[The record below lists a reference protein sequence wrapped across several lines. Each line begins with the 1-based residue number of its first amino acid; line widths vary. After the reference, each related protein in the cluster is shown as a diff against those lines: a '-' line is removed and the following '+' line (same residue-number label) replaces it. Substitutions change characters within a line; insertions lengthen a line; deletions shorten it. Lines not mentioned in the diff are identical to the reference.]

1 MRDRSP
7 GPDQL
12 VPNLPREGKVGQPAV
27 AVVDVPEASSGEPV
41 DGGWWNPKPG
51 LARATPSRLLAD
63 TGSSQNL
70 SLDRS
75 QQFVVH
81 GTPPPRIVLRPQDR
95 TQKCR
100 AHRAEVQLLA
110 CTFVRFARSPFEEV
124 GLFARSC
131 PACGSRVDGGE
142 NLTPP

>member
-1 MRDRSP
+1 VRNRSP

-12 VPNLPREGKVGQPAV
+12 VPNLPRERKVGQAAV
-27 AVVDVPEASSGEPV
+27 AVVDVPEASSAEPV

-51 LARATPSRLLAD
+51 LARVTPSRLLAD
-63 TGSSQNL
+63 TGPSQNL

-81 GTPPPRIVLRPQDR
+81 GVPPPRIALRPQDR

-110 CTFVRFARSPFEEV
+110 CTFVRFARSLFEES
-124 GLFARSC
+124 GIFGRSC
-131 PACGSRVDGGE
+131 PACGSRVDEGE